1 MEPFITFFTEQT
13 GELYHGSFRPRIEK
27 FFQLTHVGSYDCA
40 VDRLKDEK
48 LNNPQFKKVNQ
59 GYVYRVT
66 ADISNPGIVK
76 DYYNMPDPGVDSLE
90 KINKWVK
97 DLLKDPRV
105 VNSKVTI
112 KGKTFTVAE
121 RLKYIQSAIENGW
134 VWDFGST
141 DAAAVKGF
149 INYFIYVLNAAGIKC
164 LAYKNVVECP
174 GKMSYIILDPK
185 NTMKIIGRAKELPLN
200 DTPASK

>member
-1 MEPFITFFTEQT
+1 MQSFSVFFTEQVS
-13 GELYHGSFRPRIEK
+13 ELYHGSFRPRIEK
-27 FFQLTHVGSYDCA
+27 FYQLTHIGSYDCA

-48 LNNPQFKKVNQ
+48 LNNPQFKKATQ

-66 ADISNPGIVK
+66 ADISNPGVIK
-76 DYYNMPDPGVDSLE
+76 DYYNMPDPGTSSLD
-90 KINKWVK
+90 KLSKWMK

-112 KGKTFTVAE
+112 KDKTLPVAE
-121 RLKYIQSAIENGW
+121 RLKYLQTAIERGW
-134 VWDFGST
+134 AWDFGST
-141 DAAAVKGF
+141 EAAAAKAF
-149 INYFIYVLNAAGIKC
+149 INHFIYVLNAAGIKC